1 MSEIEPD
8 ELAQEIER
16 AFADARH
23 PGVDRLVEY
32 PDYWESPNV
41 VQSFGDTH
49 WKSVPLDTLIEQ
61 RLSLP
66 LFTPEAFRFYLPAFL
81 RASLLH
87 PSAVDTLT
95 ENIFYMLTP
104 PPVSAGPEME
114 QFLRRLSGFSAQQ
127 KAALRKFIQLYN
139 QTETSYPDSR
149 RERAEKFWEEYAQS
163 GEA

>member
-1 MSEIEPD
+1 MSEIEPA

-16 AFADARH
+16 AFAEARH

-32 PDYWESPNV
+32 TDYWESPEV

-49 WKSVPLDTLIEQ
+49 WKSVPLDTLVNQ

-81 RASLLH
+81 RASLLY

-104 PPVSAGPEME
+104 PPASAGPERE
-114 QFLRRLSGFSAQQ
+114 QFLRRLSGLDAQQ
-127 KAALRKFIQLYN
+127 KAVLGKFIQLYN
-139 QTETSYPDSR
+139 QTETSYPDSQ
-149 RERAEKFWEEYAQS
+149 RERAAKFWEEYAQAD
-163 GEA
+163 EA